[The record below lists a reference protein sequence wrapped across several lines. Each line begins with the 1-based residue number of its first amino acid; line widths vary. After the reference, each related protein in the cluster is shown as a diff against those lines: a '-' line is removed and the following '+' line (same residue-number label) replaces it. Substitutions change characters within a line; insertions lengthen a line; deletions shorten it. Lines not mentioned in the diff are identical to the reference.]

1 MAEKTKSMTSLSAL
15 TREVLLGFWKV
26 HILHHAATRAI
37 YGQWIMEELRGHH
50 YNISPGTVYP
60 LIKRM
65 EKNGWLTCVEAQ
77 QRRLHARKEYRL
89 TGEGS
94 RILKLLRK
102 QVTELYREVV
112 EE

>member
-1 MAEKTKSMTSLSAL
+1 MAIPNAV
-15 TREVLLGFWKV
+15 TREVLLSFWKV
-26 HILHHAATRAI
+26 HILHHAASRAI

-65 EKNGWLTCVEAQ
+65 EANGWLKCSGTNK
-77 QRRLHARKEYRL
+77 RSLHARKEYRL
-89 TGEGS
+89 TREGA
-94 RILKLLRK
+94 RILGLLRK

-112 EE
+112 GE